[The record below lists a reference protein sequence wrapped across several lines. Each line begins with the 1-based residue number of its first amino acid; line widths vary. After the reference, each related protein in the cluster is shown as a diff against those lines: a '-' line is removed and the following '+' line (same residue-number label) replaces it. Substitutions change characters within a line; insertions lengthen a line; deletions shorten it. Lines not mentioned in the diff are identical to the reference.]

1 MRNRFFCYITID
13 HDKLLTLKILIVC
26 ERKFNVPTF
35 PFFACYDD
43 CSQAEVKARC
53 HYPGKESV
61 NPGWRMFKYF
71 DSNITDEVSASH
83 NETPYVNYSNRQPAA
98 TFAI

>member
-1 MRNRFFCYITID
+1 MWDNFYHRITSY
-13 HDKLLTLKILIVC
+13 HPVL
-26 ERKFNVPTF
+26 PTPEISF
-35 PFFACYDD
+35 YLNPTSSFLWLDWL
-43 CSQAEVKARC
+43 SQAEVKARC